1 MALAT
6 ISQVTPAQQP
16 TWTSNRG
23 QLMYSF
29 DVVLD
34 DGHTGQVNAQS
45 PDRWKVGD
53 EVDYTSSPGRYG
65 NKLQFNKPGY
75 GPSSGGQ
82 TTATAAAPQK
92 NDDTTKGIIA
102 SWAVEC
108 AMAACAVDPRAQDYD
123 QEVMRLARLALAARA
138 TLKPD
143 VQP

>member
-16 TWTSNRG
+16 TWTNNRG
-23 QLMYSF
+23 VLMYCF
-29 DVVLD
+29 DVVLS

-75 GPSSGGQ
+75 GPNSGGQ
-82 TTATAAAPQK
+82 NTAPAAAPQNELDK
-92 NDDTTKGIIA
+92 TKGIIA

-123 QEVMRLARLALAARA
+123 QEVMRLARLALEARA

-143 VQP
+143 IQP